1 MSAGWRGW
9 FAADAKRGTAGA
21 AGGSGNGSESV
32 PGARL
37 NVGCGRFPL
46 AGWINLDI
54 QALPT
59 VDRVVD
65 VRDGLPFRDAA
76 AVYAEHFLEHLT
88 FVEALDFL
96 AVAHAALAPGGK
108 LRLSTPNLEWVWA
121 THDPAWPEEA
131 EARRRTFVAN
141 RAFYGWQHRF
151 IWTRPLLAEAM
162 AASGFEKVTFH
173 RYGESDDPALA
184 GLEQHDVYPDSP
196 DKPHVLI
203 VEGSRGALDPAR
215 HERLLTAA
223 RESFLDHLRG

>member
-1 MSAGWRGW
+1 MSRGWRGW
-9 FAADAKRGTAGA
+9 FGT
-21 AGGSGNGSESV
+21 GGERRSETSRSHEVESV

-54 QALPT
+54 QELPT

-65 VRDGLPFRDAA
+65 VRAGLPFRDAA

-88 FVEALDFL
+88 FGEALDFL
-96 AVAHAALAPGGK
+96 AAAHAALAPGGK

-162 AASGFEKVTFH
+162 AASGFDQVAFH
-173 RYGESDDPALA
+173 RYGESDDPALS

-196 DKPHVLI
+196 EKPHVLI
-203 VEGSRGALDPAR
+203 VEGSRGTADPAR
-215 HERLLTAA
+215 HARLMAAA

>member
-1 MSAGWRGW
+1 MSGGWRGW
-9 FAADAKRGTAGA
+9 LGT
-21 AGGSGNGSESV
+21 GGGRRSRRIRTHGVESV

-46 AGWINLDI
+46 AGWVNLDI
-54 QALPT
+54 QELPT

-65 VRDGLPFRDAA
+65 VRAGLPFRDAA

-88 FVEALDFL
+88 FGEALDFL
-96 AVAHAALAPGGK
+96 AAAHAALAPGGK

-151 IWTRPLLAEAM
+151 LWTRPLLAEAM
-162 AASGFEKVTFH
+162 AASGFDEVAFH
-173 RYGESDDPALA
+173 RYGESDDPALS
-184 GLEQHDVYPDSP
+184 GLEQHDVYPDSNE
-196 DKPHVLI
+196 KPHVLI
-203 VEGSRGALDPAR
+203 VEGSRATADPAR
-215 HERLLTAA
+215 HARLMAAA

>member
-1 MSAGWRGW
+1 MSAGRRGW
-9 FAADAKRGTAGA
+9 FGGGATATRGA
-21 AGGSGNGSESV
+21 AGAESA

-46 AGWINLDI
+46 AGWVNLDI
-54 QALPT
+54 QELPT

-65 VRDGLPFRDAA
+65 VRAGLPFRDAA

-88 FVEALDFL
+88 FTEALDFL
-96 AVAHAALAPGGK
+96 AAAHAALAPGGK

-151 IWTRPLLAEAM
+151 IWTKPLLAEAM
-162 AASGFEKVTFH
+162 AASGFEQVTFH

-196 DKPHVLI
+196 EKPHVLI
-203 VEGSRGALDPAR
+203 VQGRRGASDPAR
-215 HERLLTAA
+215 RDRLMAAA
-223 RESFLDHLRG
+223 RESFLDHLSG

>member
-1 MSAGWRGW
+1 MTAGWKGW
-9 FAADAKRGTAGA
+9 FGGGGA
-21 AGGSGNGSESV
+21 VGDGGGRPAIESV
-32 PGARL
+32 PGGRL

-65 VRDGLPFRDAA
+65 VRQGLPFRDAA

-88 FVEALDFL
+88 FTEALDFL
-96 AVAHAALAPGGK
+96 ASAHAALAPGGR

-121 THDPAWPEEA
+121 THHPAWPDEA

-151 IWTRPLLAEAM
+151 IWTRPLLAEAL
-162 AASGFEKVTFH
+162 AASGFERITFH
-173 RYGESDDPALA
+173 RYGESDDPVLA
-184 GLEQHDVYPDSP
+184 GLEQHDVYPDAP
-196 DKPHVLI
+196 DCPHVLI
-203 VEGSRGALDPAR
+203 AEGTRGELDR
-215 HERLLTAA
+215 TRRERLLAA
-223 RESFLDHLRG
+223 AHENFLDHLRG